1 MVKITLFSDMM
12 NCSLWDEYI
21 NLKQAAEFIFS
32 MPIMLMEHVIPELL
46 CMWTEIIDSAS
57 VSTYR
62 EKIWEF

>member
-12 NCSLWDEYI
+12 NCSLLDEYI

-32 MPIMLMEHVIPELL
+32 MPTMLMEHVIPELL

-57 VSTYR
+57 ESTYR
-62 EKIWEF
+62 EKI